1 MGFFGFFGC
10 FFNANPA
17 TRRIWEE
24 PSILNLQWHAPPPA
38 SSCRSEIKD
47 FLSYRSKTAI
57 YLSLGLHKVCPG
69 HRRSLQLTKEAI
81 QHFKTWFFFL
91 NVIFALLD
99 PDPYSKYGS
108 GSNGPTEYG
117 KNLFRIPDPGVK
129 KHPIPDP
136 DPQHW
141 FSGCYQHHTPRRTSQ
156 PGVYILENTP
166 PPPDGEKIPWKQR
179 ACADKKGEKERKDK
193 GKEKIRDKKTEQEQ
207 CFIKLWETW
216 RKKNAGN
223 RGHNIIFFP
232 LLF

>member
-1 MGFFGFFGC
+1 VGFFGFFGC

-99 PDPYSKYGS
+99 PDPYSNYGS

-166 PPPDGEKIPWKQR
+166 PPPWWGKNTMKTTRVRRQKR
-179 ACADKKGEKERKDK
+179 RKRKKGQGKRKDK
-193 GKEKIRDKKTEQEQ
+193 GQKDRARTMFHKIMGNLE
-207 CFIKLWETW
+207 
-216 RKKNAGN
+216 KNAGN